1 MSDLAQIGDLA
12 QIAKSADV
20 HISTSPSGLFYI
32 AHGRKTFISLYFV
45 RRRKT
50 FIFALFC
57 AWMKNIYSH
66 ALYKFCQAQQ
76 SRALY
81 KWLPC
86 CWSCSRSI
94 NVGTPYNYQYGTVT
108 SNILIIISSA

>member
-66 ALYKFCQAQQ
+66 FISFARLGSLVPF
-76 SRALY
+76 
-81 KWLPC
+81 
-86 CWSCSRSI
+86 I
-94 NVGTPYNYQYGTVT
+94 NGCPVAGPAVVQ
-108 SNILIIISSA
+108 LM